1 MARTRV
7 DAGAPRSPLGGR
19 PTGMA
24 LAGVVARAGDRA
36 EYERWAE
43 QVAGAGYCRRPVRLS
58 GEVEHVDT
66 SSGELRDS
74 YSTDVEPDGVI
85 LKACGTRRASRCEP
99 CARTYR
105 YNAYHLIGAGLRGGK
120 GVPETVSRHPFVF
133 VTFTAPSFGRVH
145 VRREQADTVYPCH
158 AGRLGE
164 RCEHGRRLGCWHRHE
179 EGDRALGLPL
189 CLDCY
194 DYEAAVIW
202 NALAP
207 ELWRRTTISIARALA
222 RLAGMPRSELAK
234 VVRVSY
240 VKVAEFQ
247 RRGQVH
253 HHAIIRLDGL
263 DATGEVTM
271 PPEALTVD
279 LLIEAIRAAAASAR
293 APLPAAARGGWVG
306 PETVGWGQQLDI
318 RVIGETEGA
327 GELSAERV
335 ARYVAKYATKAAE
348 TVGPALDRPIKSAR
362 DLARLDLPDHA
373 ARLVRAC
380 WMLGGRPELAGLGLR
395 RWAHMLGYRGHFLTR
410 SRRYSTTFRALRG
423 ARRAWS
429 NIRRYGPAVQLDRDG
444 RPLPPDGVEAVA
456 SLMYEGLGYTTAG
469 DTWLAWSMEQD
480 AREQRRAARD
490 AVAGTT

>member
-1 MARTRV
+1 
-7 DAGAPRSPLGGR
+7 
-19 PTGMA
+19 MA
-24 LAGVVARAGDRA
+24 LAGVVTRAADRA
-36 EYERWAE
+36 EYARWAE

-58 GEVEHVDT
+58 GDVEHVDT
-66 SSGELRDS
+66 SSGELRDA
-74 YSTDVEPDGVI
+74 YSTDAEPDGVI
-85 LKACGTRRASRCEP
+85 LKACGTRRASRCES

-105 YNAYHLIGAGLRGGK
+105 YDAYHLIGAGLRGGK
-120 GVPETVSRHPFVF
+120 GVPETVSRHPILF

-145 VRREQADTVYPCH
+145 VRREQAGAVYPCH
-158 AGRLGE
+158 AKRLGK
-164 RCEHGRRLGCWHRHE
+164 RCQHGRRLGCQHRHE
-179 EGDRALGLPL
+179 ESDPALGLPL
-189 CLDCY
+189 CPDCY
-194 DYEAAVIW
+194 DYESAVVW
-202 NALAP
+202 NAMAP
-207 ELWRRTTISIARALA
+207 ELWRRTTISITRALA
-222 RLAGMPRSELAK
+222 RLAGVPRSELAK

-253 HHAIIRLDGL
+253 YHAIIRLDGL
-263 DATGEVTM
+263 DAAGDVVIPAEGF
-271 PPEALTVD
+271 TVD

-293 APLPAAARGGWVG
+293 APIPAAATAGWTG
-306 PETVGWGQQLDI
+306 PDTVGWGRQLDI

-348 TVGPALDRPIKSAR
+348 TVGPALDRPIKSVE

-410 SRRYSTTFRALRG
+410 SRHYSTTFRELRG
-423 ARRAWS
+423 TRRAWS
-429 NIRRYGPAVQLDRDG
+429 NLQRYGPTVQLDRDG
-444 RPLPPDGVEAVA
+444 RPLPPDGVEAVV
-456 SLMYEGLGYTTAG
+456 SLMYEGMGYSTAG
-469 DTWLAWSMEQD
+469 DAWLAWSMGEE

-490 AVAGTT
+490 AVAGAG

>member
-1 MARTRV
+1 
-7 DAGAPRSPLGGR
+7 
-19 PTGMA
+19 MA
-24 LAGVVARAGDRA
+24 LAGAVARAADPA
-36 EYERWAE
+36 EYARWAE

-66 SSGELRDS
+66 SSGELRGD

-105 YNAYHLIGAGLRGGK
+105 YDAYHLIGAGLRGGK
-120 GVPETVSRHPFVF
+120 GVPETVAGHPFVF
-133 VTFTAPSFGRVH
+133 VTFTAPGFGRVH
-145 VRREQADTVYPCH
+145 VRREQAGTVFPCH

-164 RCEHGRRLGCWHRHE
+164 SCQHGRRLGCWHRHE
-179 EGDRALGLPL
+179 EGDPALGLPL
-189 CLDCY
+189 CPDCY
-194 DYEAAVIW
+194 NYQAAVVW

-222 RLAGMPRSELAK
+222 RLAGIRRSELATT
-234 VVRVSY
+234 VRVSY

-253 HHAIIRLDGL
+253 YHAIIRLDGL
-263 DATGEVTM
+263 GALGEVVTT
-271 PPEALTVD
+271 PEGFTVD
-279 LLIEAIRAAAASAR
+279 LLIDAIRAAATSAR
-293 APLPAAARGGWVG
+293 APIPAAAKGGWVG
-306 PETVGWGQQLDI
+306 PETVGWGEQLDI
-318 RVIGETEGA
+318 RVIGGQEAA
-327 GELSAERV
+327 GELSARRV

-348 TVGPALDRPIKSAR
+348 TVGPALDRPIKSMA

-410 SRRYSTTFRALRG
+410 SRRYSTTFRELRG

-429 NIRRYGPAVQLDRDG
+429 NLHRYGPDVQLDRDG
-444 RPLPPDGVEAVA
+444 RLRPPDGVEAVT
-456 SLMYEGLGYTTAG
+456 SLMFEGIGYSSAG
-469 DTWLAWSMEQD
+469 DAWLAWSMGEE
-480 AREQRRAARD
+480 AREQRRAVRD
-490 AVAGTT
+490 ALAGAG

>member
-1 MARTRV
+1 
-7 DAGAPRSPLGGR
+7 
-19 PTGMA
+19 MA
-24 LAGVVARAGDRA
+24 LAGVVARAADPA
-36 EYERWAE
+36 EYARWAE
-43 QVAGAGYCRRPVRLS
+43 QVVGAGCCRRPVRLS

-66 SSGELRDS
+66 SSGELRGE
-74 YSTDVEPDGVI
+74 YSTGVEPDGVI
-85 LKACGTRRASRCEP
+85 LKACGTRRASRCES

-105 YNAYHLIGAGLRGGK
+105 YDAYHLIGAGLRGGK
-120 GVPETVSRHPFVF
+120 GVPENVSSHPFLF

-145 VRREQADTVYPCH
+145 SRREQAGTVYPCH

-164 RCEHGRRLGCWHRHE
+164 HCQHGRRLGCWHRHE
-179 EGDRALGLPL
+179 EGDPALGLPL
-189 CLDCY
+189 CPECY

-202 NALAP
+202 NAMAP

-222 RLAGMPRSELAK
+222 RLAGVPRSELSK

-253 HHAIIRLDGL
+253 YHAIIRLDGL
-263 DATGEVTM
+263 DAAGEVTM
-271 PPEALTVD
+271 PPEGFTVE
-279 LLIEAIRAAAASAR
+279 LVVEAIRAAAAGTR
-293 APLPAAARGGWVG
+293 APIPAVATSGRVG
-306 PETVGWGQQLDI
+306 PDAVGWGQQLDI
-318 RVIGETEGA
+318 RVIGESDGA

-348 TVGPALDRPIKSAR
+348 TVGPALDRPIRSAQ

-380 WMLGGRPELAGLGLR
+380 WTLGGRPELAGLGLR

-410 SRRYSTTFRALRG
+410 SRRYSTTFRELRG

-429 NIRRYGPAVQLDRDG
+429 NIQRHGPAARLDRDG
-444 RPLPPDGVEAVA
+444 RLLPPDGVEAVA
-456 SLMYEGLGYTTAG
+456 SLMFEGAGYTTAG
-469 DTWLAWSMEQD
+469 DAWLAWSMGEE

-490 AVAGTT
+490 ALAGDG

>member
-1 MARTRV
+1 
-7 DAGAPRSPLGGR
+7 
-19 PTGMA
+19 MA
-24 LAGVVARAGDRA
+24 LAGVVARAADPA
-36 EYERWAE
+36 EYTRWAE
-43 QVAGAGYCRRPVRLS
+43 QVAGSGYCRRPVRLS
-58 GEVEHVDT
+58 GDVEHVDT
-66 SSGELRDS
+66 SSGELRGQ
-74 YSTDVEPDGVI
+74 YSTDTEPDGVI
-85 LKACGTRRASRCEP
+85 LKACGTRRASRCES

-105 YNAYHLIGAGLRGGK
+105 YDAYHLIGAGLRGGK
-120 GVPETVSRHPFVF
+120 GVSETVAGHPFLF

-145 VRREQADTVYPCH
+145 SRREQAGTVYPCH

-164 RCEHGRRLGCWHRHE
+164 HCQHGRRLGCWHRHE
-179 EGDRALGLPL
+179 EGDPALGLPL
-189 CLDCY
+189 CPECY

-202 NALAP
+202 NAMAP

-222 RLAGMPRSELAK
+222 RLAGVPRSELSK

-253 HHAIIRLDGL
+253 YHAIIRLDGL
-263 DATGEVTM
+263 DAAGEVTM
-271 PPEALTVD
+271 PPEGFTVE
-279 LLIEAIRAAAASAR
+279 LVVEAIRAAAAGTR
-293 APLPAAARGGWVG
+293 APIPAVATSGRVG
-306 PETVGWGQQLDI
+306 PDAVGWGQQLDI
-318 RVIGETEGA
+318 RVIGESDGA

-348 TVGPALDRPIKSAR
+348 TVGPALDRPIRSAQ

-380 WMLGGRPELAGLGLR
+380 WTLGGRPELAGLGLR

-410 SRRYSTTFRALRG
+410 SRRYSTTFRELRG

-429 NIRRYGPAVQLDRDG
+429 NIQRHGPAARLDRDG
-444 RPLPPDGVEAVA
+444 RVLPPDGVEAVA

-469 DTWLAWSMEQD
+469 DAWLAWSMGEE

-490 AVAGTT
+490 ALAGDG